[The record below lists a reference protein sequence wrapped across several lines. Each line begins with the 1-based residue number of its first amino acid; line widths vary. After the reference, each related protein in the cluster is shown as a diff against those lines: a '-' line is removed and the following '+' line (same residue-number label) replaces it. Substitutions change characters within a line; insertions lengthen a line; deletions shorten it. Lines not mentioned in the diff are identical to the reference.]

1 MDRLESMSMLIAVAD
16 AGSLSAA
23 GRRLNVP
30 LTTVSRKV
38 SELEAHL
45 GTQLIRR
52 SSRRIALTDAGTA
65 YIEACRRILDEIGE
79 AERTASGE
87 YQAPRGELVIT
98 APIVFGR
105 LHLLPVICDFLKA
118 YPEIDIRLVQADR
131 NINLADE
138 HIHLA
143 VRIGALPDSTMIATR
158 VGEVRRVICGSP
170 DYFALRGIP
179 VRPQDLMNH
188 DCVTSD
194 VLDASYVW
202 RFGAG
207 RSETAV
213 TIRPRLS
220 VTTAEAS
227 IDAAIAGIGVARPL
241 SYQVARALAEGS
253 LALVLE
259 NFEPPPGPVNL
270 LHAGGRKVPLKL
282 RAFLDFAA
290 PRLRAGL
297 LPVGMG
303 G

>member
-1 MDRLESMSMLIAVAD
+1 MDRLDSMSVLVAVAD

-45 GTQLIRR
+45 GTQLIQR
-52 SSRRIALTDAGTA
+52 SSRRIGLTDAGTA
-65 YIEACRRILDEIGE
+65 YIEACRRILDDISE

-105 LHLLPVICDFLKA
+105 LHVLPVICDFLKA

-143 VRIGALPDSTMIATR
+143 VRIGALPDSTMMATR
-158 VGEVRRVICGSP
+158 VGEVRRVVCGSP
-170 DYFALRGIP
+170 DYFALHGTPTTPEELASHRCI
-179 VRPQDLMNH
+179 
-188 DCVTSD
+188 TSD
-194 VLDASYVW
+194 VLDAPDVW
-202 RFGAG
+202 RFGSG
-207 RSETAV
+207 KSETAV
-213 TIRPRLS
+213 TVRPRMYL
-220 VTTAEAS
+220 TTAEAA
-227 IDAAIAGIGVARPL
+227 IDAAAAGIGVTRLL
-241 SYQVARALAEGS
+241 SYQVARALADRM
-253 LALVLE
+253 LTLVLE
-259 NFEPPPGPVNL
+259 DFEPPPRPVNL

-282 RAFLDFAA
+282 RAFLDFAT
-290 PRLRAGL
+290 PRLRARLSGSL
-297 LPVGMG
+297 
-303 G
+303 